1 MKLRNDLMKKI
12 LLALIILTAIAPAAV
27 KHKPMFMWFDATA
40 NFKCLSSAD
49 SIAYYLDKVKA
60 LGFTDV
66 VVDVKPITGEVL
78 FPSRYAPIMRV
89 WENYRRPKTFDYLG
103 TFITE
108 SHKRRL
114 RIHASMNIFAA
125 GHNFIDRGVV
135 FSFHPEWASTIYTD
149 SGMVSLMY
157 LKKSLAVMT
166 NPADTAIQNYELNV
180 LGELVT
186 KYPVDGVIL
195 DRVRYDDLHA
205 DFSPLSRALFEKH
218 VGNKLANFPAD
229 IFEWEKAPDGSVHS
243 KPGKYFR
250 KWIEWRSSVI
260 RDFIAKARSVV
271 KKARSGVSFGD
282 NTGAWYPIHFQAGA
296 NWASRTYD
304 PSKQYQWASPTYL
317 QTGYAELV
325 DFLTVDNYY
334 FEVTKQE
341 LASRDKNRGAE
352 TSAAPGRDL
361 WKSVEGSCEI
371 VKKVVKNAAPA
382 YGGVYVEQYSGHP
395 EQFAKAVAMNLKKS
409 DGLMV
414 FDIVHVINMGWWK
427 ALERGI
433 AMGR

>member
-1 MKLRNDLMKKI
+1 MKLRNNVMKKI
-12 LLALIILTAIAPAAV
+12 LIALIIAAALAPAAV
-27 KHKPMFMWFDATA
+27 KQKPMFMWFDATA
-40 NFKCLSSAD
+40 NFQRLSSAD

-66 VVDVKPITGEVL
+66 VVDMKPITGEVL
-78 FPSRYAPIMRV
+78 FPSRYAPIMRM

-114 RIHASMNIFAA
+114 RIHASMNIFAE
-125 GHNFIDRGVV
+125 GHNSIDRGVV
-135 FSFHPEWASTIYTD
+135 FSIHPEWASTIYTD
-149 SGMVSLMY
+149 SGMVSMMR
-157 LKKSLAVMT
+157 LKKSIAVMA
-166 NPADTAIQNYELNV
+166 NPADTAVQNHELNV
-180 LGELVT
+180 LNELVR

-218 VGNKLANFPAD
+218 IGTTLANFPAD
-229 IFEWEKAPDGSVHS
+229 IFAWEKTSDGLVHT
-243 KPGKYFR
+243 KPGKYFL
-250 KWIEWRSSVI
+250 KWIEWRATVI
-260 RDFIAKARSVV
+260 RDFMAKARSVV
-271 KKARSGVSFGD
+271 KKTRPGVRFG
-282 NTGAWYPIHFQAGA
+282 NNAGAWYPIYFQAGA

-304 PSKQYQWASPTYL
+304 PSKEYQWASPMYM

-325 DFLTVDNYY
+325 DFLTVENYY
-334 FEVTKQE
+334 FEVSKQE
-341 LASRDKNRGAE
+341 LASPDKNRAPE
-352 TSAAPGRDL
+352 TSAASGREL

-395 EQFAKAVAMNLKKS
+395 DQFSKAVAMDLKKS

-414 FDIVHVINMGWWK
+414 FDIVHIINMGWWK